1 MAGSVQRRLL
11 EMQADR
17 IEMVLAAHQ
26 AAGRVWGGVISP
38 RVITFNLTPLVG
50 TRLRKITQLSEE
62 IAMALGV
69 SYCRIYREDGML
81 KVEIP
86 REDARQVS
94 LLELCRQARPAVLG
108 TAILGVEKDG
118 RTLMVR
124 LNSPDVVHILISGT
138 TGSGKTELLRAIV
151 ASMAYLH
158 RQGDCQMVLVDPKG
172 RGLRVFDGLPHLLYP
187 PAGTIPDATAV
198 LVDVVIEMERRDRL
212 GIDRPQIVMV
222 IDELAD
228 LLMQGGEEVERSL
241 TRLVQRGRGAGV
253 HVIAATQKPSAEVI
267 SSLLRSNFPMR
278 IVGRVVNPA
287 DAYLAAGVGGT
298 NAERLMGRGDMLAV
312 LQGQVIRFQAAHI
325 PEPAIRHLVQW
336 LRNRY
341 TGRAVVDLPAPAEAR
356 EMVSTPKVE
365 GWR

>member
-1 MAGSVQRRLL
+1 MAGSVQRRML
-11 EMQADR
+11 ELQADR

-38 RVITFNLTPLVG
+38 RVITFNLTPLMG

-69 SYCRIYREDGML
+69 SYCRIYREEGTL

-86 REDARQVS
+86 REDGRQVS
-94 LLELCRQARPAVLG
+94 LLELCRQARPAAPG
-108 TAILGVEKDG
+108 TAVLGVEKG
-118 RTLMVR
+118 GKTLMVR
-124 LNSPDVVHILISGT
+124 LNSPDVVHILVSGT
-138 TGSGKTELLRAIV
+138 TGSGKTELLRAVV

-158 RQGDCQMVLVDPKG
+158 RQSDCQIVLVDPKG

-187 PAGTIPDATAV
+187 PASAIPDAIAV
-198 LVDVVIEMERRDRL
+198 LTDIVMEMERRDRL
-212 GIDRPQIVMV
+212 GIDRPLIVV
-222 IDELAD
+222 VVDELAD
-228 LLMQGGEEVERSL
+228 LLMQGGEEVERGL

-336 LRNRY
+336 LRSRY
-341 TGRAVVDLPAPAEAR
+341 AGRAILDVPAIHDANDVIPMNSGGMR
-356 EMVSTPKVE
+356 
-365 GWR
+365 

>member
-1 MAGSVQRRLL
+1 MAGSVQRRML
-11 EMQADR
+11 ELQADR

-38 RVITFNLTPLVG
+38 RVITFNLSPLMG

-69 SYCRIYREDGML
+69 SYCRIYREEGTL

-86 REDARQVS
+86 REDGRKVS
-94 LLELCRQARPAVLG
+94 LLELCRQVRPAVPG
-108 TAILGVEKDG
+108 TAVLGVEKGG

-124 LNSPDVVHILISGT
+124 LSSPDVVHILVSGT
-138 TGSGKTELLRAIV
+138 TGSGKTELLRAVV

-158 RQGDCQMVLVDPKG
+158 RQSECQIVLVDPKG

-187 PAGTIPDATAV
+187 PASTIPDAVAV
-198 LVDVVIEMERRDRL
+198 ITDTVIEMERRDRL
-212 GIDRPQIVMV
+212 GIDRPLVV
-222 IDELAD
+222 VVVDELAD
-228 LLMQGGEEVERSL
+228 LLMQGGEEVEKSL

-336 LRNRY
+336 LRSRY
-341 TGRAVVDLPAPAEAR
+341 AGRAILDVPAIPDANDAIPMNSGGMR
-356 EMVSTPKVE
+356 
-365 GWR
+365 